1 MAVEVEGKKRDKVK
15 EALAER
21 IVRLAGKAIHDFN
34 MVRAGDRIAVGLSG
48 GKDSMALLHALC
60 TLQKRAPIDFE
71 LMAFTIQQGK
81 FLADP
86 ENIRGHVAELGV
98 PWRLVED
105 APSVRLVREGVA
117 HGCDIC
123 SRYRRRAVYEV
134 VREMGCGVIA
144 FGHTAD
150 DFAEGMIRNMVYT
163 GKVKPLPPTTMS
175 SKHEF
180 RIIRPLMYVKEDLI
194 RAQATQQ
201 AFPIVPCACSLKE
214 GARTKVR
221 AFLRDLSDGNP
232 HIYSNVIRAAVK
244 TWEAQRAS
252 AAESVDHSSGQ
263 QEE

>member
-1 MAVEVEGKKRDKVK
+1 MAVEVPGTAKDKAK
-15 EALAER
+15 SALAER
-21 IVRLAGKAIHDFN
+21 IVRLVGKAIADFD
-34 MVRAGDRIAVGLSG
+34 MIRAGDRIAVGLSG

-60 TLQKRAPIDFE
+60 ALRKRAPIEFD
-71 LMAFTIQQGK
+71 LMSFTIQQGK
-81 FLADP
+81 FLSDP

-105 APSVRLVREGVA
+105 PPSIRLVREGVQ

-134 VREMGCGVIA
+134 ARSMGCGVIA

-163 GKVKPLPPTTMS
+163 GKVKPLPPITMS
-175 SKHEF
+175 SKQEF
-180 RIIRPLMYVKEDLI
+180 RIIRPLMYVKEELI
-194 RAQATQQ
+194 RAQATEA
-201 AFPIVPCACSLKE
+201 AFPIVPCACSFKE

-244 TWEAQRAS
+244 TWEAGRA
-252 AAESVDHSSGQ
+252 
-263 QEE
+263 EEE

>member
-1 MAVEVEGKKRDKVK
+1 MAVEVAGKVNGKAKQTVAD
-15 EALAER
+15 R
-21 IVRLAGKAIHDFN
+21 IVRLAGKAIADFN
-34 MVRAGDRIAVGLSG
+34 MIRAGDRIAVGLSG

-60 TLQKRAPIDFE
+60 TLQKRAPIDFD

-81 FLADP
+81 FLSDP

-105 APSVRLVREGVA
+105 APSVKLVQEGVV

-150 DFAEGMIRNMVYT
+150 DFAEGMVRNVVYT
-163 GKVKPLPPTTMS
+163 GKVKPLPPITMS
-175 SKHEF
+175 SKQEF
-180 RIIRPLMYVKEDLI
+180 RIIRPLMYVKEELI
-194 RAQATQQ
+194 RAQATQS

-244 TWEAQRAS
+244 SWEAQQQN
-252 AAESVDHSSGQ
+252 SVTD
-263 QEE
+263 ED